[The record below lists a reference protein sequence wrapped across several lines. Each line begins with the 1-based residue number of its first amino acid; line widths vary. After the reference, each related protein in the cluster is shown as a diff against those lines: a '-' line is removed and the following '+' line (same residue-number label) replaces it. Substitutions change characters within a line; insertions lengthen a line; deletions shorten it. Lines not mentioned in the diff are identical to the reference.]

1 MAILT
6 RSRREIEEDIQLGAG
21 YCRLELVLVAGA
33 WAHVRW
39 RASTGNPISSK
50 YQNQH
55 AAISN
60 QSVRSCVPKELAI
73 PGTHDRVL
81 RILGKSIKFESS
93 PAVLD
98 VGAGQ
103 GALSIRLKD
112 AGARVSACDVVPEQF
127 DVPGVEFRA
136 IASDG
141 LLPFD
146 DASFDAAVA
155 IEVLEHIDGH
165 DRFFAEV
172 ARVLRP
178 GGIVM
183 FTTPNILSLKS
194 RMRFLFT
201 GFFYSFGP
209 LEPFTRDPVS
219 QHIAPYSVNRYEWMM
234 SQHGL
239 RLSGLETD
247 RIQTSSVLLAF
258 LLPLIWLAT
267 RLQFGGSALAQRQNS
282 PVALYGR
289 KLVVIGKKT

>member
-1 MAILT
+1 
-6 RSRREIEEDIQLGAG
+6 
-21 YCRLELVLVAGA
+21 
-33 WAHVRW
+33 
-39 RASTGNPISSK
+39 
-50 YQNQH
+50 
-55 AAISN
+55 
-60 QSVRSCVPKELAI
+60 
-73 PGTHDRVL
+73 VL
-81 RILGKSIKFESS
+81 RILGKHLDLATAPK
-93 PAVLD
+93 VLD
-98 VGAGQ
+98 IGAGQ
-103 GALSIRLKD
+103 GALSVRLKE

-136 IASDG
+136 VTGDG
-141 LLPFD
+141 RLPFD
-146 DASFDAAVA
+146 EASFDAAVA

-172 ARVLRP
+172 ARILRP

-194 RMRFLFT
+194 RLRFLFT

-247 RIQTSSVLLAF
+247 RIQTSSVLLS
-258 LLPLIWLAT
+258 LLVPFIRLAT
-267 RLQFGGSALAQRQNS
+267 WLQFGGSQLASRQNAS
-282 PVALYGR
+282 VALYGR
-289 KLVVIGKKT
+289 KLVVIGRKA